1 MEIEY
6 KTNKLEKSLAS
17 PRDILANYGIR
28 AKLVKQRMD
37 EFKAA
42 VTLHDILLLPKANL
56 HQLTQKYTGCL
67 AVDISANY
75 RIIIEPNHNPVP
87 LKDDNGLDY
96 KSVTKIKILEIVD
109 YH

>member
-17 PRDILANYGIR
+17 PRDILAYYGTR

-56 HQLTQKYTGCL
+56 HQLTQRYTGCL

>member
-17 PRDILANYGIR
+17 PQSILAKYGTR
-28 AKLVKQRMD
+28 AKLVKQRMV
-37 EFKAA
+37 EFKSA
-42 VTLHDILLLPKANL
+42 VNLFDILMLPKANL
-56 HQLTQKYTGCL
+56 HQLSGKNDGCL

-75 RIIIEPNHNPVP
+75 RIIIEPNHIPVP
-87 LKDDNGLDY
+87 LKDDKGLDY
-96 KSVTKIKILEIVD
+96 KSITKIKILEITD